1 MKAMDPGVR
10 RWRPRRGGGLLH
22 HLLLMATAAAGFSAC
37 GNVTSGGVG
46 EVELLLSSDEWEL
59 EATESGLGIAG
70 LGGAIQGWG
79 SQARGNEGWGH
90 QGKGSQVVV
99 DEEELAGTLSV
110 SVRSYVRAGGPGT
123 DDWVE
128 ITDGVQ
134 EIVVPLEDPTPV
146 VIARATLNEG
156 EYRAIRTLF
165 GRVRVEVE
173 RGLTIGGEPFTG
185 EIRVTFG
192 ESGLLL
198 VEERNLRIEPNRSI
212 PLLLEMGTR
221 RWIHL
226 ADQETRDVSESDFE
240 REFRTRTGS
249 AR

>member
-1 MKAMDPGVR
+1 MDPGVR

-37 GNVTSGGVG
+37 GNVTSGGV
-46 EVELLLSSDEWEL
+46 
-59 EATESGLGIAG
+59 
-70 LGGAIQGWG
+70 
-79 SQARGNEGWGH
+79 
-90 QGKGSQVVV
+90 

-110 SVRSYVRAGGPGT
+110 SVRSYVRAAGPGT

-146 VIARATLNEG
+146 VIGRATLNEG

-185 EIRVTFG
+185 EIGVTFG

-198 VEERNLRIEPNRSI
+198 VEERNLRIGPNQSI